1 MATLP
6 EIPEIDAIFVF
17 FKWKGP
23 TLISNMDSTLNSE
36 FRTPFCQHLSVIV
49 FDLCHLFR
57 KKTGLRGFFKKCIT
71 SELLEIN
78 NLN

>member
-23 TLISNMDSTLNSE
+23 LLISNFDSTLNAE
-36 FRTPFCQHLSVIV
+36 FRTSFCQHLSVIV
-49 FDLCHLFR
+49 FDLCHLFGR
-57 KKTGLRGFFKKCIT
+57 KAGLQGFIKKFIT
-71 SELLEIN
+71 PKPLELN
-78 NLN
+78 N